1 MILFTT
7 KQLKIKEE
15 VDKMRKKGISLVSI
29 SIAVIV
35 MLVLVSTISVSLTFS
50 ITNAKKMAFAKEIYN
65 IQSLVDEY
73 MEREETLPPTLETI
87 QITPS
92 DMSQFNLETLSNG
105 TLLLETLD
113 LPSLD
118 IKSTSYGNKEIGEDD
133 TEKAKDVYA
142 VSLATGKVY
151 YIAGFEIAGKK
162 YYTLTDE
169 LRQMIE
175 KKQNLTVG
183 EKTVTFT
190 PSVVGWGKDG
200 ISVTVAV
207 PSEFTSPS
215 LEISNA
221 NIKYTSTTANGVL
234 YYNVNTE
241 KVAENYTVTVNY
253 TKGGVVSSATYSAK
267 IDKTAPVISKDTS
280 VSNVTGKVN
289 GLKATDTESGIKYF
303 KYAEGVISLS
313 DANSYMKAYG
323 KNITNGSINFKN
335 SQNYTLYAEDKAGNY
350 SIIYVDINGQ
360 LVTQKPG
367 GLVMEKAIIWSEG
380 SGTQDDP
387 YIISKAENLAYL
399 SNQVNAGNN
408 YENVYFSIGNTRINL
423 ADLDEPFIPI
433 GNSEKNAFQ
442 GSIIGSDPE
451 NTCISNLKVGYVK
464 SENKL
469 IKQEKNYQGFI
480 GYAGEK
486 FDMQNINF
494 SDVDIVGGEYCG
506 IVGYNKGEIK
516 NCIINVSVEGK
527 KNVGGITGYNAGT
540 ISNNMIQIK
549 VTGNENVGGI
559 AGYNNHVIEYNTMY
573 SATVTGTNYIGG
585 IAGYNNAT
593 INANSTYGLNVT
605 GKTNFGDLVG
615 GGNAAN

>member
-1 MILFTT
+1 
-7 KQLKIKEE
+7 
-15 VDKMRKKGISLVSI
+15 MRKKGISLVSI

-50 ITNAKKMAFAKEIYN
+50 ITNAKKMTFAKEIYN

-73 MEREETLPPTLETI
+73 VEREETLPPTLETI

-92 DMSQFNLETLSNG
+92 DLSQFNLEKLSNG

-215 LEISNA
+215 LEISNT
-221 NIKYTSTTANGVL
+221 NIKYTSTTANGVV

-241 KVAENYTVTVNY
+241 KVAENYTITVNY
-253 TKGGVVSSATYSAK
+253 TKGGVVSSATYTAK

-280 VSNVTGKVN
+280 VSNVIGKVN

-313 DANSYMKAYG
+313 DAKSYMKAYG

-335 SQNYTLYAEDKAGNY
+335 RQNYTLYAEDKAGNY
-350 SIIYVDINGQ
+350 SIIYVD
-360 LVTQKPG
+360 VTG
-367 GLVMEKAIIWSEG
+367 AVTSEVM
-380 SGTQDDP
+380 
-387 YIISKAENLAYL
+387 
-399 SNQVNAGNN
+399 
-408 YENVYFSIGNTRINL
+408 
-423 ADLDEPFIPI
+423 PI
-433 GNSEKNAFQ
+433 GA
-442 GSIIGSDPE
+442 
-451 NTCISNLKVGYVK
+451 T
-464 SENKL
+464 
-469 IKQEKNYQGFI
+469 
-480 GYAGEK
+480 
-486 FDMQNINF
+486 
-494 SDVDIVGGEYCG
+494 
-506 IVGYNKGEIK
+506 
-516 NCIINVSVEGK
+516 
-527 KNVGGITGYNAGT
+527 ITGY
-540 ISNNMIQIK
+540 K
-549 VTGNENVGGI
+549 VTVTTYTTDGSENTASSNYTETNPQPQTITANTDITWKYMGTNENGEIEIVAELSSVNEVADNTKTTLGGKGGYLNGAKALNTICKNLYSVSGVGTARSMNIDDVIELLEYTGTKGLYLDSDGNYVETAMPLTVGEIDNKLGTSLGTQTTTPDGKALSTYKSDYFNIDKNNEDTNADKTSLACNAKNNYWLASTCVYANFKENCASFYLRYVGGHG
-559 AGYNNHVIEYNTMY
+559 AGGRSLFFSEGTSYINTY
-573 SATVTGTNYIGG
+573 AIRPVVSLDQSVQLVKDTSATNTWKIQ
-585 IAGYNNAT
+585 
-593 INANSTYGLNVT
+593 
-605 GKTNFGDLVG
+605 
-615 GGNAAN
+615 